1 MIRFDILEV
10 SNDEVGIMISEIVNG
25 VLKEDSEIDFT
36 DYKSEL
42 WDDIEA
48 EISNLKVGEQL
59 RIVVDLPKN

>member
-10 SNDEVGIMISEIVNG
+10 TNDEVGIMISEIVNG

-59 RIVVDLPKN
+59 KIVADLSEN